1 MGHADGSSD
10 TQPAFAQQVEDALA
24 SKLPIAPSTGQEDS
38 DAWMELDPDDLER
51 ILAERRGGDG
61 VTDEDAMAD
70 AQADQLGE
78 LADKF
83 ESFVE
88 GQGSLDGAMF
98 DECVCSERASAD
110 RAANCPTRMATR
122 RTRMSR
128 RR

>member
-1 MGHADGSSD
+1 MRDRILAHVDVLSD
-10 TQPAFAQQVEDALA
+10 AQPAFAQQVEDALA
-24 SKLPIAPSTGQEDS
+24 SKMPIAPSTGQEDS

-51 ILAERRGGDG
+51 ILAERRGDG
-61 VTDEDAMAD
+61 AAADDEDLVAD

-98 DECVCSERASAD
+98 DECVAS
-110 RAANCPTRMATR
+110 
-122 RTRMSR
+122 SR
-128 RR
+128 RVAD